1 MPGKVKFKRKPARTS
16 WTQRVLNWFPAAYR
30 AALQWLGGLFSR
42 PAADKPPATVTA
54 GTARPRGLV
63 IKDSRVHCPA
73 CGEELIQG
81 AAMLKC
87 TLDPTHLVHAQ
98 CGREL
103 VRGRCPRDGAALIAA
118 G

>member
-1 MPGKVKFKRKPARTS
+1 MPGKVKFKRKPGRVHWA
-16 WTQRVLNWFPAAYR
+16 QRVLDWFPAAYR
-30 AALQWLGGLFSR
+30 AAPQWLRGLFSR
-42 PAADKPPATVTA
+42 PAPDGPQATGAA
-54 GTARPRGLV
+54 GPARPKGLV
-63 IKDSRVHCPA
+63 IKDSRIHCPA
-73 CGEELIQG
+73 CGEELTQG